1 MCVMGVEKPLHRNRI
16 SRHIRKF
23 TLEKKLTYVES
34 VGKLL
39 AADQAWPVIKIFI
52 ITWLTLARKCMSVKN
67 AARDLVAIQISVATR
82 KSTLERSL
90 SNVGTV
96 KRPLV
101 KEHILPNIR
110 EFTLAKALVNV
121 RVW

>member
-1 MCVMGVEKPLHRNRI
+1 M
-16 SRHIRKF
+16 
-23 TLEKKLTYVES
+23 ES

-39 AADQAWPVIKIFI
+39 AVDQAWPVIKIFI
-52 ITWLTLARKCMSVKN
+52 ITWLTLARKCMSVRN
-67 AARDLVAIQISVATR
+67 VARDLVAIRISVATR
-82 KSTLERSL
+82 KSTPERSL
-90 SNVGTV
+90 LNVGTV

-101 KEHILPNIR
+101 KEHILPNIS